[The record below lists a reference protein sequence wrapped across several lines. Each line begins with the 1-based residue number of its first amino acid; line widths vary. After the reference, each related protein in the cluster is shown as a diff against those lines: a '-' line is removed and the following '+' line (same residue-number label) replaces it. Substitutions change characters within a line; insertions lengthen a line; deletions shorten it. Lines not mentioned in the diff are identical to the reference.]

1 MGGRGRR
8 RCERFKKTLT
18 TGRLKWAGHTKLL
31 GEEHLVKSSQW
42 RRRRSRL
49 IWEDSI
55 KTDWEVLGE
64 EGRTRTKE
72 RGLEGERRKEQ
83 TGHGDDSET
92 IMI

>member
-1 MGGRGRR
+1 M
-8 RCERFKKTLT
+8 
-18 TGRLKWAGHTKLL
+18 
-31 GEEHLVKSSQW
+31 KSSQW

-55 KTDWEVLGE
+55 KADWEVLGE

-72 RGLEGERRKEQ
+72 RGIEGERRKEQ